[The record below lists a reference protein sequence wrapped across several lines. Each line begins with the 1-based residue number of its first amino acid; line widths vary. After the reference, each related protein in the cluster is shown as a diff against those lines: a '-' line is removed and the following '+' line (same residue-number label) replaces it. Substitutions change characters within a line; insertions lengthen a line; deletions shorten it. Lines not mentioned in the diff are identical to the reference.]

1 MSSAPAEPGTDRPA
15 GRHEEDT
22 TPQENREGP
31 VSPQETPAALPH
43 HRVRRTR
50 LSSLW
55 TASAL
60 FALVLLLLLVF
71 ILENSHRV
79 EISYFGANGHLPL
92 GIALLMAAVLGVLL
106 AVIPGAGRI
115 IQLRIT
121 ARRHRKADNTTAPA
135 VPAQDRDASKPVP

>member
-1 MSSAPAEPGTDRPA
+1 M
-15 GRHEEDT
+15 
-22 TPQENREGP
+22 TPQESRDEL
-31 VSPQETPAALPH
+31 VSPPEAPAALPH

-50 LSSLW
+50 LSGLW
-55 TASAL
+55 TASVL

-71 ILENSHRV
+71 ILENSRQV
-79 EISYFGANGHLPL
+79 EISYFGTHGHLPL

-121 ARRHRKADNTTAPA
+121 ARRHRKADNTAAQP
-135 VPAQDRDASKPVP
+135 VPAQDREASKPVP